1 TRNMTVGRH
10 SAPST
15 KANGSLFSALTA
27 KKRSGRHSPDRAN
40 TAGGVLAA
48 VRTRP
53 VLSAFI
59 VPTAATAA
67 VVASSLAMAPQD
79 AAPGGQVVAEAPAVA
94 TAEPTQATDE
104 FLAKAKKQAKEDP
117 EEITIETKVETP
129 SPEPEQPKKS
139 DSAESADKGGSAGGG
154 ESTTGGSAPEE
165 NDEPSK
171 SGESAGQS
179 GSCPM
184 SYYGGGDG
192 FDGRKTANGETFDT
206 NKLTAAH
213 KSLPFGSKVKITNTA
228 NGKSVTVR
236 VNDRGPYH
244 GNRCFDLSK
253 AAMEAVGGVGA
264 GQINGK
270 YEVQCSPGSDRSPI
284 PLRRGPRMIVQ
295 AAAERHRGDNG
306 EVGDGDELTHGHLG
320 VLHRQFDLHGL
331 ACDPRRFQRLLGDV
345 AGPSPHQVFG
355 SGQGQSQPDHDAAH
369 RPGEFLLRALPVPSE
384 MELRRRGG
392 PQILWL
398 GRSDSG
404 HPVGPGA
411 APGSLSREIPATGLD
426 DEAEGNERTHPTRR
440 PFLSQTMLTPC
451 RVQDPGDGA
460 QGVRIL
466 LGHELERFAAAAVAI
481 TPGWLRSE
489 MMLDHFGT
497 TARDRMRDLLD

>member
-1 TRNMTVGRH
+1 MGRH

-15 KANGSLFSALTA
+15 KASGSLFSALTA

-129 SPEPEQPKKS
+129 SPEPEQSKKS
-139 DSAESADKGGSAGGG
+139 DSAESADKGGSGGG

-165 NDEPSK
+165 NDEPSN

-270 YEVQCSPGSDRSPI
+270 YEVQ
-284 PLRRGPRMIVQ
+284 
-295 AAAERHRGDNG
+295 
-306 EVGDGDELTHGHLG
+306 
-320 VLHRQFDLHGL
+320 
-331 ACDPRRFQRLLGDV
+331 
-345 AGPSPHQVFG
+345 
-355 SGQGQSQPDHDAAH
+355 
-369 RPGEFLLRALPVPSE
+369 
-384 MELRRRGG
+384 
-392 PQILWL
+392 
-398 GRSDSG
+398 
-404 HPVGPGA
+404 
-411 APGSLSREIPATGLD
+411 
-426 DEAEGNERTHPTRR
+426 
-440 PFLSQTMLTPC
+440 
-451 RVQDPGDGA
+451 
-460 QGVRIL
+460 
-466 LGHELERFAAAAVAI
+466 
-481 TPGWLRSE
+481 
-489 MMLDHFGT
+489 
-497 TARDRMRDLLD
+497 